1 MHYLNDTYLPTI
13 ETKYANM
20 IENVVYHL
28 GNSYSSYTPATSYTE
43 ERGTGICAN
52 GVASN
57 NDDTC
62 QVWYTNQATWT
73 GKVGLLYA
81 SDQAYTRSS
90 SRWTSTLGTSISSW
104 LTPTTTNWLLSP
116 SASLDSFVMGV
127 NSTGNVYGISIVGR
141 FQYALR
147 PTIYLKSETV
157 ILSGNGTSNNPYQL
171 EI

>member
-1 MHYLNDTYLPTI
+1 MHYLNDIYLPTI

-28 GNSYSSYTPATSYTE
+28 GNSYFGYTPAKSYIE
-43 ERGTGICAN
+43 ERGTSICAS
-52 GVASN
+52 GVSSSD
-57 NDDTC
+57 DDTC
-62 QVWYTNQATWT
+62 QVWYNNQPTWT

-90 SRWTSTLGTSISSW
+90 GSWTSNIVASISSW
-104 LTPTTTNWLLSP
+104 FTPTTTNWLLSP
-116 SASLDSFVMGV
+116 SARASSRAMDVDSEGYVGGTIV
-127 NSTGNVYGISIVGR
+127 ISH
-141 FQYALR
+141 QYALR